1 MTLFRLIPAS
11 LRSGLLVLVAPF
23 VMALPLL
30 LALDPAALVLGFLL
44 GTAMLG
50 LGITGTAIEGRGT
63 LPLSQHA
70 IYDRGL
76 ALGLLLTAIL
86 FSVTGQPQAA
96 LYFAAVG
103 AGQLLL
109 TTTTRYS
116 PAA

>member
-11 LRSGLLVLVAPF
+11 LRSGLLILVAPA
-23 VMALPLL
+23 VMALPFL
-30 LALDPAALVLGFLL
+30 LALDSAAIVLGTVL

-50 LGITGTAIEGRGT
+50 LGIAGTANEGRGT

-76 ALGLLLTAIL
+76 ALGLLLTAVIFGLIDQPEASL
-86 FSVTGQPQAA
+86 F
-96 LYFAAVG
+96 FAAVG
-103 AGQLLL
+103 TGQLLL